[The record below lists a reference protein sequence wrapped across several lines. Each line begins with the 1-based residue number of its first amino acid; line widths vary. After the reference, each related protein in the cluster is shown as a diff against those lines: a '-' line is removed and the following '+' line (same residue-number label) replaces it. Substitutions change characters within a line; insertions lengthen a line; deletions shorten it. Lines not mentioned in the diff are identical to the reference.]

1 MMKILAFESSC
12 DETSVAVVRDGREVL
27 SLEIASQIDI
37 HKRYGGVVPEI
48 ASRAHI
54 EAIHSLTAKALE
66 DAKLSMSDIDAIAV
80 TNMPGLIGALL
91 VGLNFAKSLAY
102 SYKLPLIPV
111 NHIKGHVAANYL
123 CAEEL
128 KPPFM
133 GMVMSGGHTSII
145 RVDSYT
151 DYKTVARTRDDAV
164 GEAFDKCA
172 RVLGIP
178 YPGGKEL
185 DRLASVGNKDAI
197 KFPVAKITDNADFSF
212 SGLKT
217 AVINYVHNNSQQGK
231 DVCKEDV
238 AAALTEAVC
247 KAVESKISFA
257 LDNYGNNSDFFVVG
271 GGVCANSHLRRR
283 LQELCARRGLKL
295 YLPEFIYCGDNAA
308 MIGAQAYYE
317 YLNNPTTENL
327 TVNAYAT
334 NDF

>member
-1 MMKILAFESSC
+1 MNILAFESSC
-12 DETSVAVVRDGREVL
+12 DETSVAIVSDGRKVL

-54 EAIHSLTAKALE
+54 EAIHSLTSKALE
-66 DAKLSMSDIDAIAV
+66 DAKFTMNDIDAVAV
-80 TNMPGLIGALL
+80 TNIPGLIGALL
-91 VGLNFAKSLAY
+91 VGVNFAKALAY
-102 SYKLPLIPV
+102 SHSLPLITV

-123 CAEEL
+123 CSSDLE
-128 KPPFM
+128 PPFM

-151 DYKTVARTRDDAV
+151 DYTTVARTRDDAV

-185 DRLASVGNKDAI
+185 DRLASLGNKEAI

-217 AVINYVHNNSQQGK
+217 SVINYVHNNSQQGK
-231 DVCKEDV
+231 DICKEDV
-238 AAALTEAVC
+238 AASLTEAVC

-257 LDNYGNNSDFFVVG
+257 LDNYTNGSDKFVVG
-271 GGVCANSHLRRR
+271 GGVCANSHLRKRIKA
-283 LQELCARRGLKL
+283 LCEKRNLKL

-317 YLNNPTTENL
+317 ICKSPMSQDL
-327 TVNAYAT
+327 TVNAYAC
-334 NDF
+334 NNF

>member
-1 MMKILAFESSC
+1 MNILSFESSC
-12 DETSVAVVRDGREVL
+12 DETSVSVVRDGREVL

-54 EAIHSLTAKALE
+54 EAIHSLTSEALA
-66 DAKLSMSDIDAIAV
+66 DAKLTMKDIDAIAV

-91 VGLNFAKSLAY
+91 VGVNFAKALAY
-102 SYKLPLIPV
+102 SYDLPLITV
-111 NHIKGHVAANYL
+111 NHIKGHIAANYL
-123 CAEEL
+123 CHTDL

-133 GMVMSGGHTSII
+133 AMVMSGGHTSIV

-151 DYKTVARTRDDAV
+151 EYKTVARTRDDAV

-185 DRLASVGNKDAI
+185 DRLASIGNKDAI
-197 KFPVAKITDNADFSF
+197 KFPVAKIADNADFSF

-231 DVCKEDV
+231 EISKQDV
-238 AAALTEAVC
+238 AASLTEAVC
-247 KAVESKISFA
+247 KAVESKINFA
-257 LDNYGNNSDFFVVG
+257 LDNYTNGAKSFVVG
-271 GGVCANSHLRRR
+271 GGVCANSHLRKR
-283 LQELCARRGLKL
+283 LQALCEKRGMKL

-317 YLNNPTTENL
+317 YCKNSTTQNL
-327 TVNAYAT
+327 TVNAYAC

>member
-1 MMKILAFESSC
+1 MKILSFESSC

-54 EAIHSLTAKALE
+54 EAIHSLTSKALD
-66 DAKLSMSDIDAIAV
+66 DAKLTMSDIDAIAV
-80 TNMPGLIGALL
+80 TNIPGLIGALL
-91 VGLNFAKSLAY
+91 VGVNFAKALAY
-102 SYKLPLIPV
+102 SHSLPLITV
-111 NHIKGHVAANYL
+111 NHSKGHVAANYL
-123 CAEEL
+123 CHKEL
-128 KPPFM
+128 EPPFM
-133 GMVMSGGHTSII
+133 SMVMSGGHTSII
-145 RVDSYT
+145 RVDSYS

-185 DRLASVGNKDAI
+185 DRLASVGNKNAI
-197 KFPVAKITDNADFSF
+197 KFPVAKIADNADFSF

-217 AVINYVHNNSQQGK
+217 AVINYVHNSSQQGK
-231 DVCKEDV
+231 EICKEDV
-238 AAALTEAVC
+238 AASLTQAVC
-247 KAVESKISFA
+247 KAVESKLSFA
-257 LDNYGNNSDFFVVG
+257 LDNYSNGSDKLVIG
-271 GGVCANSHLRRR
+271 GGVCANSHLRKC
-283 LQELCARRGLKL
+283 LKELCEKRGITL

-317 YLNNPTTENL
+317 YLNHPVIRDL
-327 TVNAYAT
+327 TVNAYAC

>member
-1 MMKILAFESSC
+1 MNILAFESSC
-12 DETSVAVVRDGREVL
+12 DETSVAIVRDGREVL

-37 HKRYGGVVPEI
+37 HQRYGGVVPEI

-54 EAIHSLTAKALE
+54 EAIHSLTSKALL
-66 DAKLSMSDIDAIAV
+66 DANLTMDDIDAIAV

-91 VGLNFAKSLAY
+91 VGLNFAKALAY
-102 SYKLPLIPV
+102 SYSLPLIAV
-111 NHIKGHVAANYL
+111 NHIKGHVAASFL
-123 CAEEL
+123 CHEGLE
-128 KPPFM
+128 PPFM
-133 GMVMSGGHTSII
+133 AMVMSGGHTSII

-185 DRLASVGNKDAI
+185 DRLASIGNKDAI
-197 KFPVAKITDNADFSF
+197 KFPVAKIADNADFSF

-231 DVCKEDV
+231 EVCREDV

-247 KAVESKISFA
+247 KAVESKVSFA
-257 LDNYGNNSDFFVVG
+257 LDNYSNGANSFVVG
-271 GGVCANSHLRRR
+271 GGVCANSHLRKR
-283 LQELCARRGLKL
+283 LAELCDKRGLTL

-317 YLNNPTTENL
+317 FIKNPTTENITL
-327 TVNAYAT
+327 NAYASS
-334 NDF
+334 DF